1 MVFNMLKS
9 TALLPLHSAENIFE
23 AEGLTS
29 ELISEQY
36 TVPLSEAVYNFLIW
50 FFVVLAVFLFICRF
64 ALGLEKFKRELRYL
78 NMEIRRTRGSE
89 RKYWKK
95 KKRRLWLSLFLP
107 HKG

>member
-36 TVPLSEAVYNFLIW
+36 TVPLSEAVYNFLI
-50 FFVVLAVFLFICRF
+50 
-64 ALGLEKFKRELRYL
+64 
-78 NMEIRRTRGSE
+78 
-89 RKYWKK
+89 
-95 KKRRLWLSLFLP
+95 
-107 HKG
+107 